1 MKDPPESLRD
11 DQRPPIS
18 VERTVLRVDNVELDV
33 DGMLLWVD
41 DRQVD
46 ITPQEFGLLKV
57 LIQNS
62 GKVLSREEL
71 LTLAW
76 RPDRGRM
83 SNTLSV
89 LISRIRRKLRRPDGS
104 SRIRT
109 VRGIGY
115 ALDTSAHR
123 RPPRDGR

>member
-1 MKDPPESLRD
+1 MDDSRGSVRD
-11 DQRPPIS
+11 DQRPPTA

-33 DGMLLWVD
+33 EGMRLWVD
-41 DRQVD
+41 DRHVY

-71 LTLAW
+71 LSLAW

-89 LISRIRRKLRRPDGS
+89 LMSRIRRKLLRPDGS

-115 ALDTSAHR
+115 SLDTSTHQRASGDR
-123 RPPRDGR
+123 